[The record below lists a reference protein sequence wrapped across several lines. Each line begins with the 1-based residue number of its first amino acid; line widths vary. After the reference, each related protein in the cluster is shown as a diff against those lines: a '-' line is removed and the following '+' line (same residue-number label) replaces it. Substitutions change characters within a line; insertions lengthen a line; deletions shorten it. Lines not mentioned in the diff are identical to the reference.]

1 MAPLPNHETV
11 LSGDP
16 SNGLADYFSR
26 SADEVSEYED
36 RLGILSLG
44 ARNEL
49 PPPPPL
55 KVGELTGVWTSGEP
69 GCRYGSYVHS
79 DLL

>member
-49 PPPPPL
+49 PPPPPP
-55 KVGELTGVWTSGEP
+55 KSGRINRSMDERRTRMP
-69 GCRYGSYVHS
+69 LWQLCTQ
-79 DLL
+79 